1 VGRGLDRSEKRS
13 VPQVREHSSKDGPPS
28 HPAAAAPDGPSASSA
43 GAGRVTASS
52 SGFAGGMHAPWRR
65 APALCVSSAYTNPQY
80 LEGFVGSV
88 EEQRGCSGSARAL
101 ARWAPAPPQGFANRP
116 QDGWPCGTRLGALSQ
131 NAKSLQSN
139 FQTHLHHP
147 SGDASLA
154 GLSLSPPGSLD
165 GTRLRP
171 KPRGLCR
178 ALPCSPAA
186 RGLDRGHRF
195 ARPRVACPWRTVVRL
210 LYSPWSTEPGA
221 GTPSDE
227 SRREA

>member
-1 VGRGLDRSEKRS
+1 LTREDSSEGRAPRR
-13 VPQVREHSSKDGPPS
+13 
-28 HPAAAAPDGPSASSA
+28 PAAAAPDGPSAGGA

-52 SGFAGGMHAPWRR
+52 SGFAGGMHAP
-65 APALCVSSAYTNPQY
+65 ALCVSSAYTNPEY

-101 ARWAPAPPQGFANRP
+101 PRWTPAPPQGFANRP

-131 NAKSLQSN
+131 NAKSLRSN

-171 KPRGLCR
+171 NPAGFAGLCPAR
-178 ALPCSPAA
+178 HPAWVGCHSWASLRSPA
-186 RGLDRGHRF
+186 
-195 ARPRVACPWRTVVRL
+195 VVRDQTL
-210 LYSPWSTEPGA
+210 EILNAHG
-221 GTPSDE
+221 GL
-227 SRREA
+227 